1 MAAFGHG
8 KLLVSCMVSA
18 ASLVA
23 AIFVVAKCL
32 PACAPT
38 LAWKS
43 GWLALQEP
51 AIPHL
56 MKRLHVG
63 MTYGELVGVMGM
75 PPELDGQPLHDGIH
89 SYNVDSWYNRGIDV
103 TLSNGVVVS
112 VFEYD

>member
-1 MAAFGHG
+1 
-8 KLLVSCMVSA
+8 
-18 ASLVA
+18 
-23 AIFVVAKCL
+23 
-32 PACAPT
+32 

-51 AIPHL
+51 AIPHV

-63 MTYGELVGVMGM
+63 MTYGELVEVMGM
-75 PPELDGQPLHDGIH
+75 PSGWNEQPLHDGIH

-112 VFEYD
+112 VFEYN